1 MLNGPLAKKILL
13 FTLPVALSSMMKQLF
28 NAADTAVVGLFG
40 SGDALATVRT
50 NTEIVALIVT
60 ISSGLSIG
68 ANIAAAKSIERDEKA
83 ALPSLGRSALVLAA
97 LIGFLGLFSRIFAAE
112 SLLTLI
118 ETPSNIFSAA
128 KEYLQIYFLGYPF
141 LLLYDFGA
149 ALLRAKGDS
158 RYPFFVLIA
167 SGVIN
172 VALNLLFVLAFHKD
186 VAGVAAATDIST
198 AISAIA
204 VLLRLKKDELFRK
217 KAQKERFSLHFG
229 ADILKVGIP
238 SAVQGAVF
246 CFANIFVHASVN
258 SFGSTAIAGSAVAL
272 NFEYFT
278 YYAITAFGQTATT
291 FVGQNYA
298 AKKYDRCKK
307 FFWLCL
313 GFSLLSSVLMIA
325 PIVLFRR
332 AFSGL
337 FSDELPV
344 IESACVRI
352 LCILAFEPIC
362 NFYEIPAGALRGAG
376 HAALPAVGTMIGTC
390 AFRITWIYTVRRS
403 KRCIMPFP
411 CRGS

>member
-1 MLNGPLAKKILL
+1 M
-13 FTLPVALSSMMKQLF
+13 
-28 NAADTAVVGLFG
+28 
-40 SGDALATVRT
+40 
-50 NTEIVALIVT
+50 
-60 ISSGLSIG
+60 
-68 ANIAAAKSIERDEKA
+68 
-83 ALPSLGRSALVLAA
+83 
-97 LIGFLGLFSRIFAAE
+97 GLFSRIFAAE

-186 VAGVAAATDIST
+186 VADVAAATNIST

-229 ADILKVGIP
+229 ADILKVG
-238 SAVQGAVF
+238 SVGGSGRGLLF
-246 CFANIFVHASVN
+246 CQHLCS
-258 SFGSTAIAGSAVAL
+258 G
-272 NFEYFT
+272 
-278 YYAITAFGQTATT
+278 FGQFLRLDCHRGKRRRLEFRIFHLLCDHRVRTNGDDLCRTELRREEIRPL
-291 FVGQNYA
+291 Q
-298 AKKYDRCKK
+298 KK
-307 FFWLCL
+307 FWLCL

-411 CRGS
+411 CCGS

>member
-1 MLNGPLAKKILL
+1 MEKTNGGIDMLNGPLAKKILL

-229 ADILKVGIP
+229 ADILKVGSIGG
-238 SAVQGAVF
+238 SGRDLLF
-246 CFANIFVHASVN
+246 CQHLCSC
-258 SFGSTAIAGSAVAL
+258 
-272 NFEYFT
+272 
-278 YYAITAFGQTATT
+278 FGQLLRLDCHRGKRRRLEFRIFHLLCDHRVRTNGDDLCRTELRREEIRPLQKKILAVSRLFA
-291 FVGQNYA
+291 FV
-298 AKKYDRCKK
+298 KCPDDRADRA
-307 FFWLCL
+307 FPPRLF
-313 GFSLLSSVLMIA
+313 GAF
-325 PIVLFRR
+325 FRR
-332 AFSGL
+332 AARHR
-337 FSDELPV
+337 ER
-344 IESACVRI
+344 VRPHFVYS
-352 LCILAFEPIC
+352 C
-362 NFYEIPAGALRGAG
+362 LRAD
-376 HAALPAVGTMIGTC
+376 LQ
-390 AFRITWIYTVRRS
+390 FL
-403 KRCIMPFP
+403 
-411 CRGS
+411 